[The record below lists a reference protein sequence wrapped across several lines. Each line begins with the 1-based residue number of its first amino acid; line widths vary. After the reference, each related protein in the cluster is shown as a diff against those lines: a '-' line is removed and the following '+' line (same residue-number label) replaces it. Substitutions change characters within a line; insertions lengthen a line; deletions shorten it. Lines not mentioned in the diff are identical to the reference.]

1 MELSRQRKV
10 QLYSDNLTDF
20 CKDNQLYLDLLK
32 DHVDELEK
40 MKEYD
45 ETIKQSQTD
54 GEIHRLAK
62 SSDPRNLAV
71 MFTRMEPDSN
81 GRLFTAPARPGE
93 YEDGLPARRY
103 EENPFC
109 YLCSTMEQHKK
120 HIMKT
125 EKKIHGKK
133 RIPYEAPAP
142 FVPPKPP
149 PPKPESKECLY
160 RVMVKTGTD
169 IKAACSAPVYI
180 TLRGEDDTL
189 SRSRL
194 TKKFGSLAFFFD
206 SGSTEVFH
214 IRGPRI
220 GRLSDMTLA
229 IEPPEEATAAAATAS
244 SRLPAADQVKPKK
257 HRYRWLIETV
267 SVRDYSLGME
277 YHFNVNNW
285 LKSGRRDRV
294 RLPPTT
300 SAKSLAQAGRGIL
313 VTTYTGRKAT
323 SGTDCRVYISLMGAK
338 GSRGRH
344 ELRRPVE
351 EGGSSDGGRNIFQP
365 GSKDVFELYVEDFG
379 DLKGI
384 RLELD
389 TRNPRSSDKFD
400 KKDKMNRSSE
410 SSRTWFVDQVIV
422 KDIKTGQKWLFTVS
436 EWLNEETPMREVW
449 TVKDVHDGVGS
460 VYTQTTL
467 YQIVTKTGKKNFAGT
482 DSTIYMSLF
491 DKAGRRCDIELRDED
506 KSRFEKG
513 QTDTMNE
520 TARVI
525 DTPVKLKVS
534 ISGKGIA
541 PDWYM
546 DGIVVTKY
554 LVMEE
559 ILQHLQ
565 RLQFSNKMP
574 DGLTQDKGKILFEN
588 ADAREKQRKKQRLE
602 DRSGAK
608 KGKRKRSDEEAEDS
622 VDASA
627 GFFGRS
633 RRRAS
638 LKSSDQPSDSEDS
651 DATGSDKTSSASD
664 GESVDSVKSHD
675 DFDPNHGS
683 VKLPYA
689 VQVTFVPQSKD
700 QAWLKKDKT
709 VELPASDS
717 GKLLYR
723 QLRLCSDNENFERI
737 RKELLEK
744 QKAEEEKKKKQQE
757 KKRKRLE
764 EQQKQSRAAAAAKK
778 KSKSARGR
786 AASSDSSSSST
797 SSSDD
802 ERSKKRRPVGK
813 TPPSGASRK
822 VASPGR
828 QAGRPASSD
837 SESSLDAFGKPK
849 LRSKAAESYK
859 KLTGEEKRTGK
870 GLDDSSKRPT
880 KSSED
885 QKRSPR
891 TLNSDKSQSDRRGLQ
906 GAEKKPSAPPPE
918 KKFGG
923 SFNIRRADRLQTDEF
938 NRSKDKSPASDSARR
953 LGRNLDSGKDRT
965 AEQDPEKDLKRS
977 PREFDRLS
985 GLGASDKAQERKSPL
1000 DLETGR
1006 SRLSRD
1012 FDGPESSRGRSG
1024 ADFDRSDLSRG
1035 RSGAEFDRSGLSR
1048 GRSGADFDR
1057 SDLSRGRS
1065 GADFDRS
1072 DLSRRG
1078 RSGADFD
1085 RSDLSR
1091 GRSGADF
1098 DSRRRDRLGGGV
1110 AAAASA
1116 ADQPRIVVTA
1126 TDGRQ
1131 GDPVV
1136 GKSGGGRLRQRSF
1149 ELP

>member
-778 KSKSARGR
+778 KSKL
-786 AASSDSSSSST
+786 SSSST

-923 SFNIRRADRLQTDEF
+923 SFDIRRADRLQTDEF

-953 LGRNLDSGKDRT
+953 LGRKLDSGKDRT
-965 AEQDPEKDLKRS
+965 AAQDPEKDLKRS

-1012 FDGPESSRGRSG
+1012 FDGSES
-1024 ADFDRSDLSRG
+1024 
-1035 RSGAEFDRSGLSR
+1035 
-1048 GRSGADFDR
+1048 
-1057 SDLSRGRS
+1057 
-1065 GADFDRS
+1065 
-1072 DLSRRG
+1072 
-1078 RSGADFD
+1078 
-1085 RSDLSR
+1085 SR